1 MFFLQ
6 MDLVARFGR
15 VSSGNIGSLD
25 NLALGKRYPVTRAVR
40 QTTQYGPTILVTLWD
55 DSSNAHIRVFLPK
68 RFAEVFEDGDI
79 ESINNGTRQYYLISQ
94 GRTPNGRSFKLALE
108 E

>member
-1 MFFLQ
+1 
-6 MDLVARFGR
+6 MDLVARFSR
-15 VSSGNIGSLD
+15 VSSGNIASLD
-25 NLALGKRYPVTRAVR
+25 NLTLGKRYPITRAVR

-55 DSSNAHIRVFLPK
+55 DPTKANIRVFLPK

-79 ESINNGTRQYYLISQ
+79 DSINSGTCQYYLISQ

>member
-1 MFFLQ
+1 MFLQ
-6 MDLVARFGR
+6 MDLVARFSR
-15 VSSGNIGSLD
+15 VSSGNIASLD
-25 NLALGKRYPVTRAVR
+25 NLALGKRYPITRAVR

-55 DSSNAHIRVFLPK
+55 DPTNANIRVFLPK
-68 RFAEVFEDGDI
+68 RFAEVFEDSDI
-79 ESINNGTRQYYLISQ
+79 EAINSGTRQYYLISQ